1 MGAEDEPAV
10 QDVDVART
18 PPVRRGLQSLFS
30 LPFLPQIT
38 SYISNLPARGDA
50 LQQQERVF
58 AAWRERWQRR
68 ADARTVNCHVR
79 AMRRETVLQH
89 HLSAWFEHCEQIS
102 ASGPSPESH
111 RSEEKDCTER
121 APAPVALPPGA
132 ICDAGDIT
140 PTRAQDFLLN
150 PCTPPSAAGQA
161 GRRRQAGSVNQP
173 PAARSPRKT
182 DMRPAALV
190 TGSGDVNRSAR
201 TRSGTASPARSH
213 GEGQLET
220 IANEPH
226 ASPRRAG
233 MKALKECITKMQK
246 ERPAASQPGTRQSH
260 SQDSDAHQGLLQHQK
275 GTSRHDAAHLR
286 PGAGA
291 NGSGQGDVVTE
302 MHRQMSLVQQLSA
315 SRELEVGS
323 CL

>member
-1 MGAEDEPAV
+1 MVAEDEPAG

-38 SYISNLPARGDA
+38 SYIRNLPARGDA

-150 PCTPPSAAGQA
+150 PSTPPSAARQA
-161 GRRRQAGSVNQP
+161 GRRRQAGSV
-173 PAARSPRKT
+173 SPRKT

-190 TGSGDVNRSAR
+190 TGSGDVVRSVR

-233 MKALKECITKMQK
+233 LKALKECITKMQK
-246 ERPAASQPGTRQSH
+246 ERPAASQSGTRQIH
-260 SQDSDAHQGLLQHQK
+260 GQDSDAYQGLLQHQM
-275 GTSRHDAAHLR
+275 GTSRPDAAHLR

-291 NGSGQGDVVTE
+291 YDSGQGDVVKE

-315 SRELEVGS
+315 SKELEVGP